1 MPCKQTLTPEQHRIR
16 FTIGQTVLDTVGV
29 PPGFARMEI
38 TAVGPTRW
46 RVNVLVEVSRGFF
59 RRLHCY
65 YANVAPDGTTFTPP
79 LEPIYVRPKHAAT
92 EIKPAVMAE
101 LAVS

>member
-1 MPCKQTLTPEQHRIR
+1 MPRKHTLTPEQHRIR
-16 FTIGQTVLDTVGV
+16 YILGQTVLDTVGV
-29 PPGFARMEI
+29 PPGFARTEI
-38 TAVGPTRW
+38 IPVGPTQW
-46 RVNVLVEVSRGFF
+46 RINVLVEVSRGFY

-65 YANVAPDGTTFTPP
+65 YANVAPHGTTFTPP
-79 LEPIYVRPKHAAT
+79 LEPIYVRPKHTAT